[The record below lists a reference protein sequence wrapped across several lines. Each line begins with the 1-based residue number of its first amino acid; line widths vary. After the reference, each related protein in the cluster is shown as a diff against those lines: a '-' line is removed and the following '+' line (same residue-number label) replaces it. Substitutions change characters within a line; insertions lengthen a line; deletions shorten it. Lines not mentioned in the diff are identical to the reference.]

1 MLEFME
7 IEEPYTGKN
16 MAEIVVSLLEE
27 LDISKKLITIT
38 SNNAD
43 NNDTLADNVLYSLQ
57 NIYSDT
63 QESTAPLQFDG

>member
-1 MLEFME
+1 ME
-7 IEEPYTGKN
+7 IEGSYIDEN
-16 MAEIVVSLLEE
+16 MVEIVVNLLEE

-38 SNNAD
+38 SNNAG

-63 QESTAPLQFDG
+63 QESTAPL